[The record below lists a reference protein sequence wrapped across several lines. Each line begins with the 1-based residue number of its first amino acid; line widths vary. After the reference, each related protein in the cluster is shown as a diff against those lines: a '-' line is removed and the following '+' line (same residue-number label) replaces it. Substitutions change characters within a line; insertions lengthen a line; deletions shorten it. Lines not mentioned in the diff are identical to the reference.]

1 MRWIREHKVL
11 TAAIAILLAA
21 VIIFSVSAAG
31 GGLNGVTGAFGN
43 LYSRVEKQMTAAGRA
58 ISENVSGIFSY
69 RQLQKE
75 NFSYRQLQKENEELK
90 EEINELK
97 EEMNRLALNE
107 EELADLR
114 ELAEALNYDFI
125 DGTSDIVSATII
137 SFDGLNWTN
146 IFTVNEG
153 SDSGIEENDVVIC
166 GDGLVGRVSQVGKNW
181 ARVMSLTDE
190 SVKISFKSGEDT
202 DMLGIVEGTSDGE
215 LTGYMLEEKSG
226 IKKGDRLV
234 TSGVG
239 MYPDGIEIGTVS
251 KVWYDSDSQLTR
263 INVSPSVDFESLDK
277 VSVVL

>member
-11 TAAIAILLAA
+11 AAAAVILLAA
-21 VIIFSVSAAG
+21 VVVFSVSAARG
-31 GGLNGVTGAFGN
+31 GMGGVTGVFGN
-43 LYSRVEKQMTAAGRA
+43 LYSYVEKQMTEAGRA

-75 NFSYRQLQKENEELK
+75 NEELK
-90 EEINELK
+90 EEVDQLK
-97 EEMNRLALNE
+97 EELSRLALNE
-107 EELADLR
+107 EELSDLR
-114 ELAEALNYDFI
+114 ELSEALNYDFI
-125 DGTSDIVSATII
+125 EGTDDIVTATII
-137 SFDGLNWTN
+137 SFDGVNWTN
-146 IFTVNEG
+146 IFTVNRG

-166 GDGLVGRVSQVGKNW
+166 GDGLVGRVSQVGDKW

-190 SVKISFKSGEDT
+190 SVKISFKSRKDT

-226 IKKGDRLV
+226 IKEGDVLV

-263 INVSPSVDFESLDK
+263 ISVKPSVDFQSLDK

>member
-11 TAAIAILLAA
+11 TAVAA
-21 VIIFSVSAAG
+21 VLIAAVAVFSISVARG
-31 GGLNGVTGAFGN
+31 GMGSVTGVFGN
-43 LYSRVEKQMTAAGRA
+43 LYSYVEKQMTAAGRA
-58 ISENVSGIFSY
+58 ISDNVSGIFSY
-69 RQLQKE
+69 RQLQD
-75 NFSYRQLQKENEELK
+75 ENEALK
-90 EEINELK
+90 EEINQLK

-114 ELAEALNYDFI
+114 KLSEALNYDFI
-125 DGTSDIVSATII
+125 EGTGDIVTATII

-146 IFTVNEG
+146 IFTINEG

-166 GDGLVGRVSQVGKNW
+166 GDGLVGRVSEVGKNW

-190 SVKISFKSGEDT
+190 SVKISFKSAEDT

-215 LTGYMLEEKSG
+215 LTGYMLKKDSG
-226 IKKGDRLV
+226 IAEGDKLV

-239 MYPDGIEIGTVS
+239 MYPDGIEIGTVT
-251 KVWYDSDSQLTR
+251 KVEYDSDSQLTR

>member
-1 MRWIREHKVL
+1 ML
-11 TAAIAILLAA
+11 PAAEPRP
-21 VIIFSVSAAG
+21 G
-31 GGLNGVTGAFGN
+31 P
-43 LYSRVEKQMTAAGRA
+43 
-58 ISENVSGIFSY
+58 
-69 RQLQKE
+69 
-75 NFSYRQLQKENEELK
+75 
-90 EEINELK
+90 
-97 EEMNRLALNE
+97 
-107 EELADLR
+107 
-114 ELAEALNYDFI
+114 
-125 DGTSDIVSATII
+125 TII

-215 LTGYMLEEKSG
+215 LTGYMMEEKSG

>member
-11 TAAIAILLAA
+11 TAAIAILLGA
-21 VIIFSVSAAG
+21 VIIFSVSAAR

-58 ISENVSGIFSY
+58 ISENVSGI
-69 RQLQKE
+69 
-75 NFSYRQLQKENEELK
+75 FSYRQLQKENEELK